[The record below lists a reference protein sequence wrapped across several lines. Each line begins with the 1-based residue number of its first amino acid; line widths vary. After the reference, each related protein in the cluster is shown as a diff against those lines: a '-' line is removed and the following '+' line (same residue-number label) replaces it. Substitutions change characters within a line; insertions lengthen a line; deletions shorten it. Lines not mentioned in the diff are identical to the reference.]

1 MDSRSRPEIEQMA
14 PVRSPA
20 VVAIAAAGLDFP
32 LIAEPDIDWYGHGV
46 RPDLSRRRHYFAAS
60 LDCGRCATFFAGNL

>member
-20 VVAIAAAGLDFP
+20 VVAIAAAGLVFP
-32 LIAEPDIDWYGHGV
+32 LIAKPDISWHGHGV
-46 RPDLSRRRHYFAAS
+46 RLNLSRRRHYFAAG
-60 LDCGRCATFFAGNL
+60 LDCGQCATLFAGNL